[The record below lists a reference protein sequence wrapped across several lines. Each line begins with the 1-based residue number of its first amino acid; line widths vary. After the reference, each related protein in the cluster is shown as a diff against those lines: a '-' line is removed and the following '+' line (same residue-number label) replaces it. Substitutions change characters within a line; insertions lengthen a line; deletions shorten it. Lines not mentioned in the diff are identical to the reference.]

1 MHLKT
6 MRLFLGALLGVDA
19 LDVLLGVG
27 IGSFP
32 HKFLA

>member
-1 MHLKT
+1 V
-6 MRLFLGALLGVDA
+6 RLFLGAGLGVDA

-32 HKFLA
+32 HKIFLGLTS